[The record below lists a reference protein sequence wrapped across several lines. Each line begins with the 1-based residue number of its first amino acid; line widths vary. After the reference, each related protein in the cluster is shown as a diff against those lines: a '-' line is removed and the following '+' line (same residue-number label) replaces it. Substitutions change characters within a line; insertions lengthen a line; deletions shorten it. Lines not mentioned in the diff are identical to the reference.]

1 MINKNLNTE
10 LENIEAEGEQ
20 SRFPALVL
28 EKLKNI
34 PSNPGVYQYKNQAGI
49 IIYIGKAKNL
59 RNRVKSYFNGSRKD
73 AKTTALVS
81 KIADMEFFIVDSEAE
96 ALILESTL
104 IKKHKPRYNILLRDD
119 KSYPFVRVTNEEFP
133 RVFITRKIIRD
144 GSKYFGP
151 YTEVR
156 ILKSLMKAIRSM
168 LFIRSCELKLTSQSI
183 NAGKFRVCLDYHIKK
198 CQGPCQGYVTK
209 EEYKQNID
217 YALQFLSG
225 KTQEFEKQLEAE
237 MYKFSEEMNFE
248 QAAIARNRL
257 GMLRDFTNSQKI
269 VTTDLIDR
277 DVLGMCRI
285 DSDACVM
292 IFKIRDGKLIGKRHY
307 IISNTFDTSDGQ
319 IVQSAMEKWYMES
332 DYVPKEICLPT
343 EPAEPEFI
351 TEWLRSKRGR
361 SLDIALPKVGDKKK
375 LVNLAATNAEFQ
387 LREYHISL
395 VKKEQTVSK
404 AVSSLQRD
412 LRLKKLPR
420 RIECY
425 DNSHIQGTD
434 LVSSMVVFIDGKPK
448 KSEYR
453 KYKIK
458 TVGGNDDF
466 ASMRE
471 VIERRFKRAVDEKQ
485 ELPDLII
492 IDGGKGQLSSAHEIL
507 AKLGVADKIVAI
519 GLAKRLDEVFFVGE
533 SESLLLP
540 RTSSSLRLIQHLRDE
555 AHRFAITFHRS
566 LRDKRTLQTELTEI
580 PGVGKKKS
588 EALLKTFGSV
598 EMIKRATIES
608 LSESVGSSTAKAI
621 IEYFKKETDTNNPD
635 SPND

>member
-1 MINKNLNTE
+1 MNTE

>member
-1 MINKNLNTE
+1 MNPEID
-10 LENIEAEGEQ
+10 NIDAEGTP
-20 SRFPALVL
+20 SRFPALVQ

-34 PSNPGVYQYKNQAGI
+34 PTNPGVYQYKNQAGT

-59 RNRVKSYFNGSRKD
+59 RSRVKSYFNGSRKD

-104 IKKHKPRYNILLRDD
+104 IKKHKPRYNIMLRDD
-119 KSYPFVRVTNEEFP
+119 KSYPYVRVTNEEFP
-133 RVFITRKIIRD
+133 RVFITRKIVRD

-168 LFIRSCELKLTSQSI
+168 LFIRSCELKLTRQAI
-183 NAGKFRVCLDYHIKK
+183 DAGKFRVCLDYHIKK
-198 CQGPCQGYVTK
+198 CQGPCQNYVSQQ
-209 EEYKQNID
+209 EYKKNID

-225 KTQEFEKQLEAE
+225 KTQDFEKQLEAD
-237 MYKFSEEMNFE
+237 MYRYSEEMQFE
-248 QAAIARNRL
+248 QAALARNRL
-257 GMLRDFTNSQKI
+257 AMLRDFTNSQKI

-277 DVLGMCRI
+277 DVLGLCRI

-292 IFKIRDGKLIGKRHY
+292 IFKIRDGKLIGKRHFV
-307 IISNTFDTSDGQ
+307 ISNTFDESDGQ
-319 IVQSAMEKWYMES
+319 IIQTAMEKWYMES
-332 DYVPKEICLPT
+332 DFVPKEICLPT

-351 TEWLRSKRGR
+351 TEWLRAKRGR
-361 SLDIALPKVGDKKK
+361 SLEIVIPKVGDKKK
-375 LVNLAATNAEFQ
+375 LVNLAGTNAEFQ
-387 LREYHISL
+387 LREYHITL

-453 KYKIK
+453 KFKIR

-471 VIERRFKRAVDEKQ
+471 VIERRFKRAVAENQ
-485 ELPDLII
+485 QLPDLII
-492 IDGGKGQLSSAHEIL
+492 IDGGKGQLSSAHEIME
-507 AKLGVADKIVAI
+507 KLGVADKIVTI

-588 EALLKTFGSV
+588 ETLLKSFGSV
-598 EMIKRATIES
+598 EMIKRASEES
-608 LSESVGSSTAKAI
+608 LAQSVGASTAKAI
-621 IEYFKKETDTNNPD
+621 MEYFNKEKNTEGGNA
-635 SPND
+635 PN